1 MQGGFSKYNISHQ
14 EKAYGE
20 THCKGHYK
28 GRDMGLESYKPKVQH
43 LFTEDIV
50 IADKINENIQEG
62 ICATTCRIA
71 ESLLWQDPAEWRIK
85 QIDE

>member
-1 MQGGFSKYNISHQ
+1 MEY
-14 EKAYGE
+14 
-20 THCKGHYK
+20 
-28 GRDMGLESYKPKVQH
+28 
-43 LFTEDIV
+43 IV